1 MNFFSRIAA
10 ISSTLKG
17 VLVLVVLLAI
27 GVGGYFTYTRIM
39 AIAQKAKEVG
49 EDTGS
54 FLSGKPTQH
63 GATLGEVCN
72 VGADC
77 KGFVSA
83 FNKEGGVA
91 CCQNKCAAT
100 VKDWANVWY
109 CAHECRGSPTDP
121 PGTCGKYHWPRTAGE
136 PCKVHTDCQGWGPDT
151 TAFACCQGTCQQ
163 KKKDWAGVG
172 YCPNE
177 CKGGAFSPAGSCG

>member
-1 MNFFSRIAA
+1 MNFFSKIAA

-17 VLVLVVLLAI
+17 VLVLVVLVAI

-63 GATLGEVCN
+63 GAAVGEACN

-77 KGFVSA
+77 KSFVSA
-83 FNKEGGVA
+83 FNKEGRCGLLPEQVRR
-91 CCQNKCAAT
+91 NGKGLG
-100 VKDWANVWY
+100 
-109 CAHECRGSPTDP
+109 ECLVLR
-121 PGTCGKYHWPRTAGE
+121 A
-136 PCKVHTDCQGWGPDT
+136 
-151 TAFACCQGTCQQ
+151 
-163 KKKDWAGVG
+163 
-172 YCPNE
+172 
-177 CKGGAFSPAGSCG
+177 

>member
-1 MNFFSRIAA
+1 MPADLYPEPNLTCRDLTGRKKAVRERDISMHIVLAVGRTLVMNFFSKIAA

-17 VLVLVVLLAI
+17 VLVLVVLVAI

-63 GATLGEVCN
+63 GAAVGEACN

-77 KGFVSA
+77 KSFVSA

-109 CAHECRGSPTDP
+109 CAHECKGSPTDP

-136 PCKVHTDCQGWGPDT
+136 P
-151 TAFACCQGTCQQ
+151 
-163 KKKDWAGVG
+163 
-172 YCPNE
+172 
-177 CKGGAFSPAGSCG
+177 